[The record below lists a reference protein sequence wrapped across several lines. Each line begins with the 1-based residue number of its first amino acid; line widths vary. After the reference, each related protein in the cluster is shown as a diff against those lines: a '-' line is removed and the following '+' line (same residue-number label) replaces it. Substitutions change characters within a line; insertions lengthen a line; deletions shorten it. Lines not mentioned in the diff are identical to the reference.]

1 MALVQNFDKSLSLA
15 GTITQKKLP
24 VKGTNGLPGQHQFV
38 MEMIIGM
45 LRECSLE
52 QLQEIGLVTITE
64 NETSDDYYFEIR
76 GKYPEY
82 IESED
87 EEE

>member
-1 MALVQNFDKSLSLA
+1 MTLIQNYDKSLSLA
-15 GTITQKKLP
+15 GRISQKKLP
-24 VKGTNGLPGQHQFV
+24 KNGTNGISGQYQFV

-64 NETSDDYYFEIR
+64 NKDSDDYYFEIR
-76 GKYPEY
+76 GKYPEN
-82 IESED
+82 EFED